1 MEYTLYGNARQA
13 ALDGHHFH
21 IAVLLSSRG
30 TMVSAAERNVGH
42 GKETQDTSHEPDQV
56 EGTYLHDCPSNFV
69 LTDTTFQQ
77 TSQVQIISLVMRNS
91 WILHPLM
98 ILLGNMNNQYN
109 NS

>member
-42 GKETQDTSHEPDQV
+42 GKEMQDTSHESDL
-56 EGTYLHDCPSNFV
+56 EGTYLHDCPSIFV

-77 TSQVQIISLVMRNS
+77 TSQAHYFTCDEEFLDS
-91 WILHPLM
+91 PM

-109 NS
+109 NG

>member
-42 GKETQDTSHEPDQV
+42 GKEMQDTSQESDL

-69 LTDTTFQQ
+69 LTDTTFQHI
-77 TSQVQIISLVMRNS
+77 SQVQIISLVMKNS
-91 WILHPLM
+91 WTLHLLM